1 MNYECI
7 SILLFGVLAVI
18 RIKIMFYLLSMGQK
32 ALEQDPTSVQHKDNG
47 RGMIFYMLHIGSK
60 GALIAQMS
68 EEK

>member
-7 SILLFGVLAVI
+7 SILLFGFLAVI

-32 ALEQDPTSVQHKDNG
+32 ALEQDNG
-47 RGMIFYMLHIGSK
+47 RGMIFYLLHIGSK